1 MKTKTYNQDELK
13 AMSPEERN
21 ALFMIATKI
30 TGTAVV
36 RRADNSVK
44 YDNPDLKG
52 TYNEV

>member
-1 MKTKTYNQDELK
+1 MKTITYDQDQLK
-13 AMSPEERN
+13 AMSPEKRN

-30 TGTAVV
+30 TGTAVI

-44 YDNPDLKG
+44 YDDPSLKG